1 MRPLTL
7 ALVLA
12 VGCGAPR
19 HGDVVTR
26 GRHLE
31 RQLESEVVALHQRL
45 RHLEAELQTCD
56 TTGPAPLYAELHQ
69 VFSGTEVD
77 VERRGSVVVVSLPVR
92 HLFADPYSL
101 RLREESAM
109 TLDLLATALARHP
122 DTLVRIE
129 GHTDD
134 GMLPTGLVRRYA
146 SHLDLS
152 FQYAAAVLQEL
163 TGSFGLAEERFAV
176 TARGA
181 WAPVA
186 TNDTPA
192 GQARNQRVEVHVL
205 PAGSR

>member
-1 MRPLTL
+1 MRHL
-7 ALVLA
+7 AWMLVLA
-12 VGCGAPR
+12 IGCGAPK
-19 HGDVVTR
+19 HGEPVAR
-26 GRHLE
+26 GRSLE
-31 RQLESEVVALHQRL
+31 RQLESEIVALHQRL

-56 TTGPAPLYAELHQ
+56 TSGPAPLFAELHQ
-69 VFSGTEVD
+69 VLSGTEVE
-77 VERRGSVVVVSLPVR
+77 VERRGGVIVVSLPIR

-134 GMLPTGLVRRYA
+134 RMLPTGLVRRYG

-163 TGSFGLAEERFAV
+163 TVAFGLAEERFSV

-181 WAPVA
+181 WAPIA